1 MKYPKTGSEV
11 YVSLNLS
18 NTMLT
23 GIGKGTITREEVSAS
38 YLKRL
43 FAEHGVIVSAKPEQ
57 RRLLEIVNERY
68 DLELEIP
75 ETLKLFQLTEEH
87 RRLVVI
93 SVTGLR
99 RKNGSLLPE
108 YTEEEFD
115 ERVDAGKLPACV
127 RGGYDLVDVRDV
139 AAGCVR
145 AALHGRSGECYI
157 LSNRHYEVRELLEL
171 ARRCGGGR
179 RLPVLPAWMAKA
191 AVPFIRLYARGVHRR
206 PLYTRYSL
214 HTLQSNDR
222 FSHDKATAELGFFPR
237 DIARTVA
244 DTVLWLRRR
253 RARA

>member
-75 ETLKLFQLTEEH
+75 ETLKLFQLSEQH

-93 SVTGLR
+93 NVSGLR
-99 RKNGSLLPE
+99 RSGGSLLSS
-108 YTEEEFD
+108 YTEEEFA
-115 ERVDAGKLPACV
+115 EATFSFVKYYV
-127 RGGYDLVDVRDV
+127 Q
-139 AAGCVR
+139 
-145 AALHGRSGECYI
+145 S
-157 LSNRHYEVRELLEL
+157 RHYDELVEENKKLQFELDQEVEWR
-171 ARRCGGGR
+171 
-179 RLPVLPAWMAKA
+179 
-191 AVPFIRLYARGVHRR
+191 
-206 PLYTRYSL
+206 
-214 HTLQSNDR
+214 N
-222 FSHDKATAELGFFPR
+222 
-237 DIARTVA
+237 RT
-244 DTVLWLRRR
+244 DNG
-253 RARA
+253 

>member
-115 ERVDAGKLPACV
+115 EATFNFVKYYV
-127 RGGYDLVDVRDV
+127 Q
-139 AAGCVR
+139 
-145 AALHGRSGECYI
+145 
-157 LSNRHYEVRELLEL
+157 
-171 ARRCGGGR
+171 
-179 RLPVLPAWMAKA
+179 
-191 AVPFIRLYARGVHRR
+191 GVH
-206 PLYTRYSL
+206 YD
-214 HTLQSNDR
+214 TLVEENKKLKFEREQ
-222 FSHDKATAELGFFPR
+222 ELEWHH
-237 DIARTVA
+237 RT
-244 DTVLWLRRR
+244 DN
-253 RARA
+253 

>member
-1 MKYPKTGSEV
+1 MNYPKTGSEV

-108 YTEEEFD
+108 YTEEEF
-115 ERVDAGKLPACV
+115 
-127 RGGYDLVDVRDV
+127 
-139 AAGCVR
+139 
-145 AALHGRSGECYI
+145 GEATFNFVKY
-157 LSNRHYEVRELLEL
+157 YVQ
-171 ARRCGGGR
+171 
-179 RLPVLPAWMAKA
+179 
-191 AVPFIRLYARGVHRR
+191 GVH
-206 PLYTRYSL
+206 YD
-214 HTLQSNDR
+214 TLVEENKKLK
-222 FSHDKATAELGFFPR
+222 FELEQELEWHH
-237 DIARTVA
+237 RT
-244 DTVLWLRRR
+244 DN
-253 RARA
+253 

>member
-68 DLELEIP
+68 DLELKIP

-115 ERVDAGKLPACV
+115 EATFNFVKYYV
-127 RGGYDLVDVRDV
+127 Q
-139 AAGCVR
+139 
-145 AALHGRSGECYI
+145 
-157 LSNRHYEVRELLEL
+157 
-171 ARRCGGGR
+171 
-179 RLPVLPAWMAKA
+179 
-191 AVPFIRLYARGVHRR
+191 GVH
-206 PLYTRYSL
+206 YD
-214 HTLQSNDR
+214 TLVEENKKLK
-222 FSHDKATAELGFFPR
+222 FELEQELEWHH
-237 DIARTVA
+237 RT
-244 DTVLWLRRR
+244 DN
-253 RARA
+253 